1 MSPPRDSNTR
11 GRDAADALLCSGCR
25 TIAYC
30 DKACQRKSWPRHKRL
45 CRNLGKLEEERK
57 FELIAKEVNWEDQ
70 KITQSRA
77 RETTAMERE
86 GSQVQ
91 ARELRKL
98 PKRKGVT
105 INSQPEYAPSSQEV
119 MVKESEIGSPAKS
132 ILKKSNG
139 LHISVVPIS
148 PPVKSREQFRTESDS
163 HQDVRSPKPSQSST
177 DSDFSGVGST
187 VKANLLTK
195 LTSPGRGAKRSL
207 SEETFQDV
215 LKQMEVIHTPKK
227 SSSDVQKMEEI
238 HFTPIND
245 HFTMAC
251 LPSPRDGKDSPC
263 PPDNNESATSPHDI
277 QMSATSP
284 QKSATPGPGDEETN
298 IDQSSTPVNS
308 PGLVGEVINKSLSK
322 PSLRKVSFPRR
333 ATPHPL
339 KTFPNKKIDF
349 TAAAGFDKVEKETEF
364 NDQNEEDDGI
374 DQEEEV
380 DVRKKLDFT
389 SSSDEDEVDV
399 RDHGNNGQEAQ
410 KDGDGEVAMSSSA
423 SSSPGEIPPSSLGR
437 QEESLSPATMMSDS
451 TFKVTLIS
459 ALVFILV
466 LNNFILLVL
475 VLRI

>member
-1 MSPPRDSNTR
+1 MT
-11 GRDAADALLCSGCR
+11 
-25 TIAYC
+25 
-30 DKACQRKSWPRHKRL
+30 
-45 CRNLGKLEEERK
+45 
-57 FELIAKEVNWEDQ
+57 
-70 KITQSRA
+70 
-77 RETTAMERE
+77 
-86 GSQVQ
+86 
-91 ARELRKL
+91 
-98 PKRKGVT
+98 
-105 INSQPEYAPSSQEV
+105 
-119 MVKESEIGSPAKS
+119 KESEIRSPAKS

-139 LHISVVPIS
+139 RHISVVLNS
-148 PPVKSREQFRTESDS
+148 PPIKSRDQIRMESDS
-163 HQDVRSPKPSQSST
+163 YQDVGSPKPSQSST
-177 DSDFSGVGST
+177 DSDLSSVAST

-195 LTSPGRGAKRSL
+195 LTSPGRGAERSL
-207 SEETFQDV
+207 SEETFQGV

-227 SSSDVQKMEEI
+227 SSSDAQDDVMKKMEEI
-238 HFTPIND
+238 HSTPIND

-251 LPSPRDGKDSPC
+251 LPSPRDGDDSPC
-263 PPDNNESATSPHDI
+263 PPENQELAISPHDI

-284 QKSATPGPGDEETN
+284 HDVEESATPGPGEEETD
-298 IDQSSTPVNS
+298 IHQGSTPVNS
-308 PGLVGEVINKSLSK
+308 PGLVGEVLSKSLSK
-322 PSLRKVSFPRR
+322 PSSRKVGFPRR
-333 ATPHPL
+333 ATPYPL

-399 RDHGNNGQEAQ
+399 KDHGNNGQEAQ
-410 KDGDGEVAMSSSA
+410 KDGEGEAAMSSSA

-466 LNNFILLVL
+466 LNNLIMLLL